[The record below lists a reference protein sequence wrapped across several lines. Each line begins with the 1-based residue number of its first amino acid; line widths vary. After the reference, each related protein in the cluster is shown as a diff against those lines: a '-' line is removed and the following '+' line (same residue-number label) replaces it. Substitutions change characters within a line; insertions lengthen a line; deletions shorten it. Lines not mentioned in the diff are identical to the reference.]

1 VPYAYHLSYGYHFS
15 HIDITCAPLSKFQVD
30 WHTEITC
37 VPLADGNDLCC
48 IVSGAIAM
56 PIDLELRVM
65 RQVQKTSR
73 GAKWKRHR
81 GVPSEKDI
89 EGCQVK
95 KTSRGAK

>member
-1 VPYAYHLSYGYHFS
+1 M
-15 HIDITCAPLSKFQVD
+15 DITCAPLSKFQAD

-48 IVSGAIAM
+48 IVTGAITM

-65 RQVQKTSR
+65 RQVKQTSR
-73 GAKWKRHR
+73 GAKSKRHR
-81 GVPSEKDI
+81 G

-95 KTSRGAK
+95 KTSRGAKSKRHRGVPKTSSGAK